1 MVVRRLSLPVIFYLD
16 SFISRLLGESLYLS
30 EEATVICNPTLPVNF
45 ILNFLNSALASS
57 CFACL
62 WLFHLFSLHLIRFI
76 WVEYSHYCCL
86 NQLSSLLF
94 CFSAVE
100 AFNSCQFYDLE
111 EKFYFFLLSVHSESL
126 WRVEQKTREA
136 GCLSQ
141 LELGARHG
149 VRGEIFYLPDFTGP
163 ISVICQMGRK
173 PLSDWTDTHSFFF
186 YKTKI
191 ITREEWPAS
200 KRHPQTRSCRAGIVL
215 PAVAFLPSV
224 SQCPQ
229 PWSKGPLCTKVE
241 IASQLRL

>member
-1 MVVRRLSLPVIFYLD
+1 MSHYICLRRQ
-16 SFISRLLGESLYLS
+16 LLF
-30 EEATVICNPTLPVNF
+30 ICNPTLPANF

-62 WLFHLFSLHLIRFI
+62 WLFHLFSPHLIRFI

-86 NQLSSLLF
+86 NQLPSLLF

-100 AFNSCQFYDLE
+100 AFDSCQFYDLG
-111 EKFYFFLLSVHSESL
+111 EKFYFFLFSIHSESL

-141 LELGARHG
+141 LELGARDG

-186 YKTKI
+186 LIRPKSSLERSDLLAKDI
-191 ITREEWPAS
+191 PKHEAVMLASSCQWLLSFPAS
-200 KRHPQTRSCRAGIVL
+200 PSAPSPEAKGPSAQRWRL
-215 PAVAFLPSV
+215 LPS
-224 SQCPQ
+224 CGCNRGIYPHLF
-229 PWSKGPLCTKVE
+229 P
-241 IASQLRL
+241 IAEFSTAL